1 MVLSGAWALRKN
13 QPRIME
19 TIARQVLH
27 QHEFGLLSSDVVMTQ
42 FKKKEPIHTP
52 NVRNDT
58 CFGSAKTKDICPTL
72 YRVEAEGYFKTLFR
86 DNAGAGEAS
95 KP

>member
-1 MVLSGAWALRKN
+1 
-13 QPRIME
+13 ME

-42 FKKKEPIHTP
+42 LKKKEPIYTP
-52 NVRNDT
+52 TERNDT

-72 YRVEAEGYFKTLFR
+72 YRVEAEGYFKTLHR
-86 DNAGAGEAS
+86 ENAGAGEES
-95 KP
+95 QS